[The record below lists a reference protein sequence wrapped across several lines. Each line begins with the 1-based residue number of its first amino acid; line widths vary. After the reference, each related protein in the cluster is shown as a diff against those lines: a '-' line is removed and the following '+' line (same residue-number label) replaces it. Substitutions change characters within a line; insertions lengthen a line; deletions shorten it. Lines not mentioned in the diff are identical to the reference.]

1 MNFKGVIICAL
12 SAVMLCSCAD
22 DANSGEVAET
32 AEVSETEP
40 VTSAETAAETTAL
53 ETSEKETEETPQTV
67 RYSYD
72 SRVQS
77 YMEQLESFNEVLPQA
92 AYCYVCDLDSDSTPE
107 VVIQAAANI
116 SASAVFSVDN
126 KGAFMAEPAGGT
138 VFTDEKTWC
147 SYNGDIPKSF
157 ILDGKDQYFAE
168 CFVGG
173 TAGDG
178 GIIKLELNGRKLS
191 SEYIG
196 RYSFSGAMGYEYSG
210 FENEKQ
216 YNEYIRSYFSK
227 LEPQWK
233 LMPYSDVLD
242 IEEKSPRIISALL
255 EEFYSDRDSLAE
267 LEEVLDVDLEYDIV
281 FKKTFSRTE
290 YNESG
295 NVDENSY
302 SYDYAGNPLE
312 DEYNKKLR
320 YTYYPSGKIRSEIYN
335 SGRIY
340 TYDENGNL
348 LPDDDELTYDDFG
361 RIETRTEFSSFSK
374 GEILCI
380 TEYFYKGD
388 TDELIKEIR
397 NYTDGRTET
406 YTYENGLE
414 VRYEKVGQD
423 TYYNTVITTEY
434 NASGLISKTERFD
447 KDMNL
452 ARTITYE
459 YDSGGRLICENSV
472 TTEYY
477 DNGCDRCDDYCY
489 SYKFD
494 GNGKLLEKIYVL
506 RTYGGTLKYEYIYDK
521 NGDLSEEIF
530 TADHDN
536 EIANYSAGTYVTTYS
551 YEYDL
556 AGNIIRSVKKYEDD
570 LSIVTD
576 YRAVRVIKAAYTDFK
591 TESVQ
596 KIVA

>member
-1 MNFKGVIICAL
+1 MNLKSVLICAL
-12 SAVMLCSCAD
+12 AAVMLCSCA
-22 DANSGEVAET
+22 NSGEVSET
-32 AEVSETEP
+32 AETSENKL
-40 VTSAETAAETTAL
+40 VTSAETTFETLSAETTA
-53 ETSEKETEETPQTV
+53 SETEETPQTV
-67 RYSYD
+67 NYSYD
-72 SRVQS
+72 DRVQS
-77 YMEQLESFNEVLPQA
+77 YMEQLVQLESFNEVLPQA
-92 AYCYVCDLDSDSTPE
+92 AYCYVCDLDSDGTPE

-116 SASAVFSVDN
+116 SASAVFSVDDE
-126 KGAFMAEPAGGT
+126 GAFMAEPDGGT
-138 VFTDEKTWC
+138 VFTDENTWC

-157 ILDGKDQYFAE
+157 ILDGEDQYFAE

-178 GIIKLELNGRKLS
+178 GIIKLKLDGRKLS

-210 FENEKQ
+210 FENEEQ
-216 YNEYIRSYFSK
+216 YSEHIRSYFRK

-233 LMPYSDVLD
+233 LMPYSEVLD
-242 IEEKSPRIISALL
+242 INKKSPSIISSLL
-255 EEFYSDRDSLAE
+255 EEYYKDRDSLAE
-267 LEEVLDVDLEYDIV
+267 LDEVLDDDLEYDIE
-281 FKKTFSRTE
+281 FKATAKRTE

-295 NVDENSY
+295 NVYENSY
-302 SYDYAGNPLE
+302 CYDYAGNPLE
-312 DEYNKKLR
+312 DEYNRKLT
-320 YTYYPSGKIRSEIYN
+320 YTYYPSGKIRSKIYDG
-335 SGRIY
+335 GRIY

-361 RIETRTEFSSFSK
+361 RIETRSSFSK
-374 GEILCI
+374 GEIFCI
-380 TEYFYKGD
+380 TEYFYKDD

-397 NYTDGRTET
+397 NYTGGKTET

-434 NASGLISKTERFD
+434 NASDLISKTERFD
-447 KDMNL
+447 RDMNL

-459 YDSGGRLICENSV
+459 YDSGDRLICENSI

-477 DNGCDRCDDYCY
+477 DNGCDRCDDYFY

-494 GNGKLLEKIYVL
+494 GDGKLLEKIYVL
-506 RTYGGTLKYEYIYDK
+506 RTYGDTLKYEYIYDK

-530 TADHDN
+530 TADNDN
-536 EIANYSAGTYVTTYS
+536 EVANYSAGTYVTMYS

-556 AGNIIRSVKKYEDD
+556 AGNIIRSVEKREDD
-570 LSIVTD
+570 WSVLTD
-576 YRAVRVIKAAYTDFK
+576 YRAVRVIK
-591 TESVQ
+591 SV
-596 KIVA
+596 

>member
-22 DANSGEVAET
+22 GANSGEVAET
-32 AEVSETEP
+32 AEASETEP
-40 VTSAETAAETTAL
+40 VTSAETAAETTVS
-53 ETSEKETEETPQTV
+53 ETAESETEETPKTAK
-67 RYSYD
+67 YSSD
-72 SRVQS
+72 ERVQS
-77 YMEQLESFNEVLPQA
+77 YMERLVQLESFNEVLPQA
-92 AYCYVCDLDSDSTPE
+92 AYCYVCDLDSDGTPD
-107 VVIQAAANI
+107 VIIQAAANI
-116 SASAVFSVDN
+116 SASAVFSVDDE
-126 KGAFMAEPAGGT
+126 GAFMAEPDGGT

-147 SYNGDIPKSF
+147 SYNGDIPQSF
-157 ILDGKDQYFAE
+157 ILDGEDQYFAE

-178 GIIKLELNGRKLS
+178 GIIKIGLNGRKLS

-210 FENEKQ
+210 FENEEQ

-255 EEFYSDRDSLAE
+255 DEYNKDRDSLAE

-312 DEYNKKLR
+312 DEYNRKLT

-348 LPDDDELTYDDFG
+348 LPDDDKLTYDDFE

-423 TYYNTVITTEY
+423 IYYNMVRTTEY

-536 EIANYSAGTYVTTYS
+536 EMANYSAGTYVTTYS

-570 LSIVTD
+570 RSVFTD
-576 YRAVRVIKAAYTDFK
+576 YRAVRVIKPKD
-591 TESVQ
+591 
-596 KIVA
+596 

>member
-1 MNFKGVIICAL
+1 
-12 SAVMLCSCAD
+12 
-22 DANSGEVAET
+22 
-32 AEVSETEP
+32 
-40 VTSAETAAETTAL
+40 
-53 ETSEKETEETPQTV
+53 
-67 RYSYD
+67 
-72 SRVQS
+72 
-77 YMEQLESFNEVLPQA
+77 
-92 AYCYVCDLDSDSTPE
+92 
-107 VVIQAAANI
+107 
-116 SASAVFSVDN
+116 
-126 KGAFMAEPAGGT
+126 
-138 VFTDEKTWC
+138 
-147 SYNGDIPKSF
+147 
-157 ILDGKDQYFAE
+157 
-168 CFVGG
+168 
-173 TAGDG
+173 
-178 GIIKLELNGRKLS
+178 
-191 SEYIG
+191 
-196 RYSFSGAMGYEYSG
+196 
-210 FENEKQ
+210 
-216 YNEYIRSYFSK
+216 
-227 LEPQWK
+227 
-233 LMPYSDVLD
+233 MPYSNVLD
-242 IEEKSPRIISALL
+242 IEEKSPSIISALL
-255 EEFYSDRDSLAE
+255 EEYYKDRDSLAE

-312 DEYNKKLR
+312 DEYNRKLR

-397 NYTDGRTET
+397 NYTDGRMET

-423 TYYNTVITTEY
+423 IYYNTVRTTEY

-452 ARTITYE
+452 ARTVTYE

-536 EIANYSAGTYVTTYS
+536 EMANYSAGTYVTTYS

-570 LSIVTD
+570 RSVFTD
-576 YRAVRVIKAAYTDFK
+576 YRAVKVIRPTD
-591 TESVQ
+591 
-596 KIVA
+596 

>member
-1 MNFKGVIICAL
+1 MNFKGVLICAL
-12 SAVMLCSCAD
+12 SAVMLCSCAN
-22 DANSGEVAET
+22 DANSGEVSET
-32 AEVSETEP
+32 AEASETEP
-40 VTSAETAAETTAL
+40 VTSAETTASETAE
-53 ETSEKETEETPQTV
+53 SETEETSQTAKF
-67 RYSYD
+67 SSD
-72 SRVQS
+72 ERVQS
-77 YMEQLESFNEVLPQA
+77 YMGQLVQLESFNEVLPQA
-92 AYCYVCDLDSDSTPE
+92 AYCYVCDLDSDGTPD
-107 VVIQAAANI
+107 VIIQAAANI

-126 KGAFMAEPAGGT
+126 EGAFMAEPDGGT

-147 SYNGDIPKSF
+147 SYNGDIPQSF
-157 ILDGKDQYFAE
+157 ILDGEDQYFAE

-178 GIIKLELNGRKLS
+178 GIIKIGLNGRKLS

-210 FENEKQ
+210 FENEEQ

-242 IEEKSPRIISALL
+242 TAKKSPSIISALL
-255 EEFYSDRDSLAE
+255 DEYYSDRDSLAE

-290 YNESG
+290 YTESG

-302 SYDYAGNPLE
+302 SYDHAGNPLE
-312 DEYNKKLR
+312 NKYNAKLR
-320 YTYYPSGKIRSEIYN
+320 YTYYPSGKIKSKIYD

-340 TYDENGNL
+340 TYDENGNM
-348 LPDDDELTYDDFG
+348 LPDDDELIYDDFG
-361 RIETRTEFSSFSK
+361 RIEKRTEFSSSN

-388 TDELIKEIR
+388 TNELIKEIR

-406 YTYENGLE
+406 YTYENGFE
-414 VRYEKVGQD
+414 VRYELVGQD
-423 TYYNTVITTEY
+423 TYYNTVITKEY
-434 NASGLISKTERFD
+434 TASGLISKTERFD

-452 ARTITYE
+452 TRTVAYE
-459 YDSGGRLICENSV
+459 YDGGRLICENSV

-494 GNGKLLEKIYVL
+494 GDGKLLEKIYVL
-506 RTYGGTLKYEYIYDK
+506 RTYGDTLKYEYIYDK
-521 NGDLSEEIF
+521 DGNLSEEIF

-536 EIANYSAGTYVTTYS
+536 EMAGYYAGTYVTTYS

-556 AGNIIRSVKKYEDD
+556 AGNIVHSAEKHEDD
-570 LSIVTD
+570 WNVFTD
-576 YRAVRVIKAAYTDFK
+576 YRAVRVIKPK
-591 TESVQ
+591 E
-596 KIVA
+596 

>member
-32 AEVSETEP
+32 AEASETEP
-40 VTSAETAAETTAL
+40 VTSAETAAETTAS
-53 ETSEKETEETPQTV
+53 ETAESETEETPKTAK
-67 RYSYD
+67 YSSD
-72 SRVQS
+72 ERVQS
-77 YMEQLESFNEVLPQA
+77 YMERLVQLESFNEVLPQA
-92 AYCYVCDLDSDSTPE
+92 AYCYVCDLDSDGTPD
-107 VVIQAAANI
+107 VIIQAAANI

-126 KGAFMAEPAGGT
+126 EGAFMAEPDGGT
-138 VFTDEKTWC
+138 VFTYEKTWC

-157 ILDGKDQYFAE
+157 ILDGEDQYFAE

-178 GIIKLELNGRKLS
+178 GIIKIGLDGRKLS

-210 FENEKQ
+210 FENEEQ

-255 EEFYSDRDSLAE
+255 DEYYKDRESLAE

-302 SYDYAGNPLE
+302 SYDHAGNPLE
-312 DEYNKKLR
+312 DEYNRKLR

-348 LPDDDELTYDDFG
+348 FPDDDELTYDDFG

-414 VRYEKVGQD
+414 VMYEKVGQD
-423 TYYNTVITTEY
+423 IYYNTVRTTEY

-452 ARTITYE
+452 ARTVTYE
-459 YDSGGRLICENSV
+459 YDSGGRLIFENSV

-521 NGDLSEEIF
+521 DGNLSEEIF

-536 EIANYSAGTYVTTYS
+536 EMANYSAGTYVTTYS

-570 LSIVTD
+570 RSVFTD
-576 YRAVRVIKAAYTDFK
+576 YRAVRVIKPKD
-591 TESVQ
+591 
-596 KIVA
+596 

>member
-22 DANSGEVAET
+22 GANSGEVAET
-32 AEVSETEP
+32 AEASETEP
-40 VTSAETAAETTAL
+40 VTSAETAAETTVS
-53 ETSEKETEETPQTV
+53 ETAESETEETPKTAK
-67 RYSYD
+67 YSSD
-72 SRVQS
+72 ERVQS
-77 YMEQLESFNEVLPQA
+77 YMERLVQLESFNEVLPQA
-92 AYCYVCDLDSDSTPE
+92 AYCYVCDLDSDGTPD
-107 VVIQAAANI
+107 VIIQAAANI
-116 SASAVFSVDN
+116 SASAVFSVDDE
-126 KGAFMAEPAGGT
+126 GAFMAEPDGGT

-147 SYNGDIPKSF
+147 SYNGDIPQSF
-157 ILDGKDQYFAE
+157 ILDGEDQYFAE

-178 GIIKLELNGRKLS
+178 GIIKIGLNGRKLS

-210 FENEKQ
+210 FENEEQ

-255 EEFYSDRDSLAE
+255 DEYNKDRDSLAE

-302 SYDYAGNPLE
+302 SYDHAGNPLE
-312 DEYNKKLR
+312 DEYNRKLR

-348 LPDDDELTYDDFG
+348 LPDDDKLTYDDFE

-423 TYYNTVITTEY
+423 IYYNMVRTTEY
-434 NASGLISKTERFD
+434 TESGLISKTERFD

-536 EIANYSAGTYVTTYS
+536 EMANYSAGTYVTTYS

-570 LSIVTD
+570 RSVFTD
-576 YRAVRVIKAAYTDFK
+576 YRAVRVIKPKD
-591 TESVQ
+591 
-596 KIVA
+596 

>member
-32 AEVSETEP
+32 AEASETEP
-40 VTSAETAAETTAL
+40 VTSAETAAETTAS
-53 ETSEKETEETPQTV
+53 ETAESETEETPKTAK
-67 RYSYD
+67 YSSD
-72 SRVQS
+72 ERVQS
-77 YMEQLESFNEVLPQA
+77 YMERLVQLESFNEVLPQA
-92 AYCYVCDLDSDSTPE
+92 AYCYVCDLDSDGTPD
-107 VVIQAAANI
+107 VIIQAAANI

-126 KGAFMAEPAGGT
+126 EGAFMAEPDGGT

-157 ILDGKDQYFAE
+157 ILDGEDQYFAE

-178 GIIKLELNGRKLS
+178 GIIKIGLDGRKLS

-210 FENEKQ
+210 FENEEQ

-255 EEFYSDRDSLAE
+255 DEYYKDRESLAE

-302 SYDYAGNPLE
+302 SYDHAGNPLE
-312 DEYNKKLR
+312 DEYNRKLR

-348 LPDDDELTYDDFG
+348 FPDDDELTYDDFG

-414 VRYEKVGQD
+414 VMYEKVGQD
-423 TYYNTVITTEY
+423 IYYNTVRTTEY

-452 ARTITYE
+452 ARTVTYE
-459 YDSGGRLICENSV
+459 YDSGGRLIFENSV

-521 NGDLSEEIF
+521 DGNLSEEIF

-536 EIANYSAGTYVTTYS
+536 EMANYSAGTYVTTYS

-570 LSIVTD
+570 RSVFTD
-576 YRAVRVIKAAYTDFK
+576 YRAVRVIKPKD
-591 TESVQ
+591 
-596 KIVA
+596 